1 MEIKNSKGIKPSV
14 DLTENS
20 DFRAGYFT
28 EALSFN
34 HGKKDVPWDSK
45 GKMKRVNNPT
55 IKFLNSRNFTS
66 TVYDTYMSNYH
77 YFNNASSI
85 PEEILED
92 IDLNLAFIATSVAYV
107 VSRFYIEDNSKVCVY
122 YNLDEY
128 CNNINTEGFS
138 INYRDVTTYID
149 TTSTSLSYNITP
161 KEFNGIHLTANE
173 FDGSKLI
180 TSKNH
185 DELTLKIKLKK
196 YLEKVMDIIT
206 PRPDRVCKSFKN
218 TKRNVSRD
226 HVRRNQL
233 PKSIDYTMGYKEIDI
248 LYDQPYYL
256 SNKPKT
262 IDYFFLNKYD
272 GSNGVNLLRS
282 KYLSVRPEELNNMEV
297 GLNGEEVKPIKRG
310 TDIFINI

>member
-20 DFRAGYFT
+20 DFRAGYFI

-45 GKMKRVNNPT
+45 GKMKRVNNPA
-55 IKFLNSRNFTS
+55 IKFLNSRSFTS
-66 TVYDTYMSNYH
+66 TVYDTYMSDYH
-77 YFNNASSI
+77 YFNNTSNI

-92 IDLNLAFIATSVAYV
+92 IDLNLAFIATSAAYD
-107 VSRFYIEDNSKVCVY
+107 VSRFYIEDNSKVRVY
-122 YNLDEY
+122 YTHDEF
-128 CNNINTEGFS
+128 CNNINIEGIS
-138 INYRDVTTYID
+138 INYRDVTTCID
-149 TTSTSLSYNITP
+149 TTSASLSYNITP
-161 KEFNGIHLTANE
+161 KEFNGIRLTASE
-173 FDGSKLI
+173 LDGYSLI

-185 DELTLKIKLKK
+185 DELILKIKLKK
-196 YLEKVMDIIT
+196 YLEKVMDIII

-218 TKRNVSRD
+218 TKRNVPRD
-226 HVRRNQL
+226 HIRRNQL
-233 PKSIDYTMGYKEIDI
+233 PKSIDYTIGYKEIDI

-256 SNKPKT
+256 SHRPKA

-310 TDIFINI
+310 TGIFINI